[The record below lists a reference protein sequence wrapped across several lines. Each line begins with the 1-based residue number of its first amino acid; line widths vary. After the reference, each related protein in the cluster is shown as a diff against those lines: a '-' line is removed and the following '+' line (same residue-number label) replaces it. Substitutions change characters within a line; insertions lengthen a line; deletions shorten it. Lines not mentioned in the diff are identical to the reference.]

1 MMNRLQG
8 KIVVITGASGG
19 LGKEI
24 AIQTAKQGARV
35 VLLARSMDK
44 LETLRHMLIEV
55 YKIDAFAFQ
64 LNVANLDDVKKV
76 FNQIAHDVGE
86 VDVLVNNAGY
96 GIFKEAIATD
106 VWEAK
111 AMFDVNVLGLIA
123 CTSSV
128 LPIMKRRKSGHIIN
142 IASQAG
148 KMATPKSSLYSA
160 TKFAVLGYSN
170 ALRMEVRSDHVFVT
184 TVNPGPIATNFF
196 ETADETGNYIK
207 SMEKIILKPEAVAQK
222 IVAAMLTNKREINLP
237 SWMEFTSKLYNLF
250 PSTVELIGKR
260 AFFKK

>member
-8 KIVVITGASGG
+8 KIIVITGASGG

-24 AIQTAKQGARV
+24 AIQTAMQGASV

-44 LETLRHMLIEV
+44 LEALRLMLMKA
-55 YKIDAFAFQ
+55 YQIDAYAYQ
-64 LNVANLDDVKKV
+64 LDVANPIDVKEV
-76 FNQIAHDVGE
+76 FEQIASEVGE

-96 GIFKEAIATD
+96 GIFKEAIEID
-106 VWEAK
+106 VREAK
-111 AMFDVNVLGLIA
+111 AMFDVNVLGLMA

-128 LPIMKRRKSGHIIN
+128 LPMMKRRKTGHIIN

-170 ALRMEVRSDHVFVT
+170 ALRMELQNDHVFVT

-196 ETADETGNYIK
+196 DTADESGNYLK
-207 SMEKIILKPEAVAQK
+207 SIGKFILKPEVVAHK
-222 IVAAMLTNKREINLP
+222 IVDAMFTSKREINLP
-237 SWMEFTSKLYNLF
+237 GWMNLASKLYYLF
-250 PSTVELIGKR
+250 PKTTELIGKR

>member
-24 AIQTAKQGARV
+24 AIQTAKLGARV

-44 LETLRHMLIEV
+44 LEALRRMLIES
-55 YKIDAFAFQ
+55 YKIEAYAFQ
-64 LNVANLDDVKKV
+64 LDVANLNAVKDV
-76 FNQIAHDVGE
+76 FSQIVHDVGE
-86 VDVLVNNAGY
+86 VDILVNNAGY
-96 GIFKEAIATD
+96 GIFKEAIETD
-106 VWEAK
+106 PVEAK
-111 AMFDVNVLGLIA
+111 AMFDVNVLGLMA

-128 LPIMKRRKSGHIIN
+128 LPTMKRHKSGHIIN

-170 ALRMEVRSDHVFVT
+170 ALRMELKKDHVFVT
-184 TVNPGPIATNFF
+184 TVNPGPIATDFF
-196 ETADETGNYIK
+196 ETADESGNYIK
-207 SMEKIILKPEAVAQK
+207 SMGKIILKPEAVAGR
-222 IVAAMLTNKREINLP
+222 IAAAMFTNKREINLP
-237 SWMEFTSKLYNLF
+237 GWMEFASKLYNLF
-250 PSTVELIGKR
+250 PKTVEFIGKR

>member
-1 MMNRLQG
+1 MNRLQG

-35 VLLARSMDK
+35 ILLARSMDK
-44 LETLRHMLIEV
+44 LEAVRQMLTET
-55 YKIDAFAFQ
+55 YKMDAYAFQ
-64 LNVANLDDVKKV
+64 LDVANPNNVKDI
-76 FNQIAHDVGE
+76 FTQIIRDIGE
-86 VDVLVNNAGY
+86 VDVLINNAGY
-96 GIFKEAIATD
+96 GIFKEAIETD
-106 VWEAK
+106 VREAK
-111 AMFDVNVLGLIA
+111 AMFDVNVLGLMT

-128 LPIMKRRKSGHIIN
+128 LPVMKRRKSGHIIN

-170 ALRMEVRSDHVFVT
+170 ALRMELKNDHVFVT
-184 TVNPGPIATNFF
+184 TVNPGPIATDFF
-196 ETADETGNYIK
+196 ATADESGNYIK
-207 SMEKIILKPEAVAQK
+207 SIEKIMLKPEAVARK
-222 IVAAMLTNKREINLP
+222 IVDAMFTNKREINLP
-237 SWMEFTSKLYNLF
+237 GWMDVSSKLYYLF
-250 PSTVELIGKR
+250 PRTVEWIGKR

>member
-1 MMNRLQG
+1 MINRLRG

-24 AIQTAKQGARV
+24 AIATAKQGGIV
-35 VLLARSMDK
+35 VLVARSLEK
-44 LETLRHMLIEV
+44 LEALRQMLIETNGI
-55 YKIDAFAFQ
+55 KAHAFQ
-64 LNVANLDDVKKV
+64 LDVSNLNDVKEV
-76 FNQIAHDVGE
+76 FGQIAREVG
-86 VDVLVNNAGY
+86 DIDILVNNAGY
-96 GIFKEAIATD
+96 GVFKEAAQTNIL
-106 VWEAK
+106 EAK
-111 AMFDVNVLGLIA
+111 AMFDVNVLGLMA

-170 ALRMEVRSDHVFVT
+170 ALRMELQNDHIFVT

-196 ETADETGNYIK
+196 ERADESGNYVKNIGK
-207 SMEKIILKPEAVAQK
+207 FMLKPDLVARK
-222 IVAAMLTNKREINLP
+222 IVEAMCTAKREINLP
-237 SWMEFTSKLYNLF
+237 GWMNIASKVYYLF
-250 PSTVELIGKR
+250 PRTAELVGKR